1 MSDIIKKDYIWRDEK
16 MNAEQRRNSI
26 IDKLEKLAVPV
37 CATSL
42 AEDFGVTRQIIV
54 ADIALLRAS
63 GYPIRA
69 EHKGYVLDKPDSSAI
84 TKKIAVK
91 HGKDSVTD
99 EFYAIVDNGGK
110 VLDVMVEHSVYGKIS
125 AEINVAS
132 RYDAD
137 KFVEKINLTGANP
150 LSLLTHGIHIHT
162 VAVESEE
169 SFLRIKAKL
178 IELGIFIEAM

>member
-1 MSDIIKKDYIWRDEK
+1 

-26 IDKLEKLAVPV
+26 IDKLENLAVPV

-42 AEDFGVTRQIIV
+42 ASDFGVTRQIIV

-63 GYPIRA
+63 GYAIRA
-69 EHKGYVLDKPDSSAI
+69 EHKGYVLEKKDTSAI
-84 TKKIAVK
+84 IKKVAVN
-91 HGKDSVTD
+91 HGKDRVTD

-110 VLDVMVEHSVYGKIS
+110 VLDVIVEHSVYNTIS
-125 AEINVAS
+125 ADINVAS

-137 KFVEKINLTGANP
+137 KFVEKINMAGVNP